1 MVRPGFPPPIER
13 PRRRSIRVA
22 VTEPRPEGQEED
34 LQVEAEAP
42 ALDVAKVVLDPLL
55 DRGLPPPAVDLR
67 PAGDAR
73 LHLVAE
79 HVAGHAPSELLDEA
93 RALRA
98 RADEAHLTA
107 QDVPELRQLVE
118 TPASQERPE
127 PRAPR
132 VIRPRP
138 HRARLALGVHTHR
151 AKLEHLEALAVQT
164 HPLLAVED
172 GPRGHELEGRGDR
185 EHRGRGAAPCPAPH
199 REAEPPLR
207 P

>member
-13 PRRRSIRVA
+13 PRRRSMRVA

-42 ALDVAKVVLDPLL
+42 ALDVVKVVLDPLL

-93 RALRA
+93 RALRG
-98 RADEAHLTA
+98 RAHEAHLTA
-107 QDVPELRQLVE
+107 QEVSELRQLRR
-118 TPASQERPE
+118 TPSSQARPD
-127 PRAPR
+127 PPSPR

-138 HRARLALGVHTHR
+138 
-151 AKLEHLEALAVQT
+151 
-164 HPLLAVED
+164 
-172 GPRGHELEGRGDR
+172 
-185 EHRGRGAAPCPAPH
+185 
-199 REAEPPLR
+199 
-207 P
+207 